1 VLVAFESRPRLRFVL
16 AATEAPPSE
25 NAGPRLREN
34 EPNSPA
40 GVLTAVVFGVSYETE
55 LSLVDADEAA
65 EEALLAATW
74 RLLMAF
80 GAIGET
86 TTLWRI
92 RRELDL
98 VDFGGFEMESET
110 MLSSRS
116 SSFSE
121 ELATKPLLSIGLP
134 RRVVA
139 VGEVLASEV
148 K

>member
-1 VLVAFESRPRLRFVL
+1 MLVAFEVRPRLRFVL
-16 AATEAPPSE
+16 ATTEAPPSE

-34 EPNSPA
+34 EPDSPA

-55 LSLVDADEAA
+55 LSRVDADEAA
-65 EEALLAATW
+65 EEALLAAAR
-74 RLLMAF
+74 RLLAAF
-80 GAIGET
+80 GAIPET
-86 TTLWRI
+86 ATPWRI

-98 VDFGGFEMESET
+98 VDFGGFEMESDT
-110 MLSSRS
+110 MLSERS
-116 SSFSE
+116 ISFSE
-121 ELATKPLLSIGLP
+121 ELATKLLLSIGLP